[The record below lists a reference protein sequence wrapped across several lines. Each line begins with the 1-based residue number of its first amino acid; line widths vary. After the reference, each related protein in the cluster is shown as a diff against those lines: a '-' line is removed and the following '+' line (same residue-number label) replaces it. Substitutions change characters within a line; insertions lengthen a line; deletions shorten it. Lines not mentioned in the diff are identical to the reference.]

1 MADNIPETNN
11 NIPVIDALDTQM
23 SKVVTE
29 CISQYGMEQLLN
41 ENKYLYYKDHHDIL
55 DNYKTTDRRSNQ
67 ICQCNF
73 IGRFVDEEVSYI
85 CGKPVSFVPKNGDS
99 SVIMDIDYY
108 LSHWSKK
115 HNQMLC
121 RDLSIFGKVYE
132 LYYID
137 SDLDFCSKI
146 LNGLNSFGLIDENNY
161 VALFLYFYRKPFD
174 DRIYVDIYTDKEII
188 TVLKDTLQVVSRRIN
203 IFNRVPVSFATIDR
217 TVYDMIK
224 TLNDS
229 YNITLSNAINENSDF
244 RSAFLKITGASIKE
258 EDIQFFDKKGVINV
272 PKDCDIDFLIKNL
285 NDNYLKTTLKETKD
299 DIYEVTG
306 HINTAEQPTSNTS
319 SLALR
324 GRLLTLEQRCQLIAD
339 SMTDIVKLR
348 LKFLF
353 LYLKNYLAEYKNK
366 DPKTYSW
373 KNIDVTFT
381 PNVPTDLT
389 MVADVISKLGGVEL
403 SQETKLSLLPF
414 VENPRLEMKKI
425 RDEQDNNMLNVD
437 DYNPY
442 NIEETDESKVNIS
455 DNGSST
461 NVPNPLNTIG
471 V

>member
-1 MADNIPETNN
+1 MADNTETNN
-11 NIPVIDALDTQM
+11 IPTIDTLDTNM
-23 SKVVTE
+23 RKVVTQ
-29 CISQYGMEQLLN
+29 CISQYDTDNFLN
-41 ENKYLYYKDHHDIL
+41 ESKYKYYKDHHDIL
-55 DNYKTTDRRSNQ
+55 DNYKTNDRRSNQ

-73 IGRFVDEEVSYI
+73 VGRFIDEEISYI
-85 CGKPVSFVPKNGDS
+85 CGKPVSFTPKNGNDN
-99 SVIMDIDYY
+99 VIMDIDYY
-108 LSHWSKK
+108 MSHWSKK
-115 HNQMLC
+115 HNQTVC

-137 SDLDFCSKI
+137 SDLDFCSKV
-146 LNGLNSFGLIDENNY
+146 LNPLNSFGMIDENNN
-161 VALFLYFYRKPFD
+161 VVLFLYFYRKVFD

-188 TVLKDTLQVVSRRIN
+188 TVIKGTLQVINRRIN

-217 TVYDMIK
+217 TIYDMIK

-244 RSAFLKITGASIKE
+244 RSAYLKITGASIKE
-258 EDIQFFDKKGVINV
+258 EDIQFFDKKGIINV
-272 PKDCDIDFLIKNL
+272 PKDCDIDFLVKNL
-285 NDNYLKTTLKETKD
+285 NDQYLKTTLKETKD
-299 DIYEVTG
+299 NIYECTG
-306 HINTAEQPTSNTS
+306 HIDTSEKLSSNTS

-339 SMTDIVKLR
+339 SMTDVVKER

-353 LYLKNYLAEYKNK
+353 MYLKNYLAEYKNK

-389 MVADVISKLGGVEL
+389 MIANVISQLGGVEL

-425 RDEQDNNMLNVD
+425 KDEQDTNMLNID

-442 NIEETDESKVNIS
+442 NDEQTDETTTNIV
-455 DNGSST
+455 DNGDPT
-461 NVPNPLNTIG
+461 NVPNPLNTVG